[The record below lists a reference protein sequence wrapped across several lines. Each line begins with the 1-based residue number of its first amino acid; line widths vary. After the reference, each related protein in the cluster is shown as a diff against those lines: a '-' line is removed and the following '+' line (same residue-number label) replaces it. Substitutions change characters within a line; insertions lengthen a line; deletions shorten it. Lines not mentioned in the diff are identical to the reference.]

1 MITNLRA
8 QNFKSWKD
16 TGDLRLAPL
25 TGLFGTNSSGKSSI
39 LQVLLM
45 MKQTVDNSDPKRVL
59 KLGEDERGDDRSYVD
74 LRSFT
79 ELIHGHDN
87 HLPLQLSISWE
98 PAAIVAQG
106 KFGQIDQLALD
117 TTIADDAKRL
127 VVDEF
132 GYSFG
137 AHSFGMS
144 RHPDGISYHL
154 TNPRDALN
162 SLGNYIVLPA
172 PTRFYGFPPEIFDQ
186 YTDASFLSDFPRSF
200 EKCLRTVRYLG
211 PLRPEPQAS
220 YIWSGSLPTG
230 VGRRGELAIQ
240 VMLAWQGRYR
250 STERSTQVANWLSKM
265 KLIESFR
272 IVPIAENRETY
283 EVRVRQ
289 TPTSAE
295 VLLTD
300 VGFGVS
306 QVLPVLVLCAYAE
319 EGSTL
324 LIEQPE
330 MHLHPS
336 AQSELADIL
345 IETAKGRRVQIIV
358 ESHSEHLLRRIQRRI
373 GEGEVSSGDT
383 SLYFCRIEQG
393 KSKAEE
399 LHLTE
404 DGFIKNWP
412 KDFFGDEMG
421 EVAALAEASIRRRR
435 QAR

>member
-8 QNFKSWKD
+8 QNFKSWID

-45 MKQTVDNSDPKRVL
+45 MKQTVENSDPKRVL
-59 KLGEDERGDDRSYVD
+59 KLSEDAKGDERSYVD

-79 ELIHGHDN
+79 ELVYGHDN
-87 HLPLQLSISWE
+87 RLPLTLSVSWE
-98 PAAIVAQG
+98 PTGIGLEKGLGNIDRLKLDSVVADEEKHIVVTQ
-106 KFGQIDQLALD
+106 F
-117 TTIADDAKRL
+117 
-127 VVDEF
+127 E
-132 GYSFG
+132 YSFG
-137 AHSFGMS
+137 SQSFGMK
-144 RHPDGISYHL
+144 RQPAGDYHL
-154 TNPRDALN
+154 LNPAHAFN
-162 SLGNYIVLPA
+162 SLENWVTLPA
-172 PTRFYGFPPEIFDQ
+172 PVRFYGFPHEVFER
-186 YTDASFLSDFPRSF
+186 YTDAGFLNELPRSF
-200 EKCLRTVRYLG
+200 ERSVRKVNYLG
-211 PLRPEPQAS
+211 PLRPEPQSS
-220 YIWSGSLPTG
+220 YIWSGGSPTG

-240 VMLAWQGRYR
+240 ALLARQGRYR
-250 STERSTQVANWLSKM
+250 SMRVADWLSKLR
-265 KLIESFR
+265 LIESFR

-283 EVRVRQ
+283 EVRVKQ
-289 TPTSAE
+289 TAGSAE

-306 QVLPVLVLCAYAE
+306 QVLPALVLCAYAE

-345 IETAKGRRVQIIV
+345 IEAAKSRKLQIIF

-373 GEGEVSSGDT
+373 AEGELPAEDASM
-383 SLYFCRIEQG
+383 YFCHIEKGESRADALQ
-393 KSKAEE
+393 
-399 LHLTE
+399 LTE

-412 KDFFGDEMG
+412 RDFFGDEMG
-421 EVAALAEASIRRRR
+421 DVAALAEASIRRRR